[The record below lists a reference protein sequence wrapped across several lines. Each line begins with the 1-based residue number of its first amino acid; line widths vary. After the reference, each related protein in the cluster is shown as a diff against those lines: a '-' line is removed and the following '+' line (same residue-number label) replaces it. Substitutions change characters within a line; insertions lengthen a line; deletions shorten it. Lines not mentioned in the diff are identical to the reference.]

1 VGRQSGFTTNFCLF
15 NCKTIKHKVTDI
27 ELIELFVQ
35 AGERW
40 QALHELLLL
49 TINYFV
55 VAHSAT
61 VTVCATS
68 ADCHLIVTLEI
79 LAMCP
84 FIFGPATHLLI
95 ACADSRFARF
105 AIFYFHAIFLFES
118 ASCLHLTCA
127 RPLDAMS
134 ITR

>member
-1 VGRQSGFTTNFCLF
+1 MINTKANEQKTCLVGGRQSGFTTNFCLF

-84 FIFGPATHLLI
+84 FIFRPATHLLI
-95 ACADSRFARF
+95 ACADSRFARLRF
-105 AIFYFHAIFLFES
+105 
-118 ASCLHLTCA
+118 
-127 RPLDAMS
+127 S
-134 ITR
+134 ISTRFSI